1 MHEMGLYDLPAAIDY
16 VLNVTKMEQVHLIGY
31 SIGGT
36 IGLIT
41 CALKPE
47 YNAKIRL
54 FMNLAPLAY
63 NTNDLAPALKYTLT
77 TFPPILVKITLNKT
91 PEFFT

>member
-1 MHEMGLYDLPAAIDY
+1 MHEMGLYDLPAVIDY
-16 VLNVTKMEQVHLIGY
+16 VLNTTKMGQVHLIGY

-41 CALKPE
+41 CSLKPE

-54 FMNLAPLAY
+54 FMNLAPIAY
-63 NTNDLAPALKYTLT
+63 NSNDLAPALKYTLS
-77 TFPPILVKITLNKT
+77 TFPPILVR
-91 PEFFT
+91 